1 MLSPPPLLSCLL
13 SSGEMFQQRDGLE
26 SHECLYLI
34 VTPFLFITTKSWD
47 YVSKR
52 LLAEP
57 EVGLSKVEGGF
68 WKKEPSG
75 RSSDLQGFG
84 GVTEPPHSLEKNAM
98 AMMPWEQMPEGP
110 SVRKFQLLTSPFV
123 GQVVAKVGGS
133 SRKLNVNDL
142 NALRLQDS
150 QVHGKNLYLAFVAA
164 EGPFEPTAD
173 ETALQREAACGAA
186 QRQQGQVGAPHPN
199 SQDKELQ
206 EPQHS
211 GSEAPEGR
219 GIWLHIHFG
228 MFGSVRANEFSR
240 ANRANKRGDWKD
252 PVPRLVLHF
261 ESGGFL
267 VFYNCRMLWCSSP
280 RADPASDILSVE
292 FHRGR
297 ALRALSAPNPICYTL
312 LDQRYFSGL
321 GNIIKN
327 EILYLA
333 RIHPLTPGSLLA
345 PSDLEHL
352 LDFAVQFSSE
362 WLQNKLRG
370 QGLHPQVYQKEQCP
384 LGHPLMKGT
393 FGPLGGFKRVTWWC
407 PQCQPAVLPGGGDPS
422 PGTESDLSC
431 RVISDPCSLLS

>member
-1 MLSPPPLLSCLL
+1 
-13 SSGEMFQQRDGLE
+13 
-26 SHECLYLI
+26 
-34 VTPFLFITTKSWD
+34 
-47 YVSKR
+47 
-52 LLAEP
+52 
-57 EVGLSKVEGGF
+57 
-68 WKKEPSG
+68 
-75 RSSDLQGFG
+75 
-84 GVTEPPHSLEKNAM
+84 
-98 AMMPWEQMPEGP
+98 MPEGP

-133 SRKLNVNDL
+133 SRKLSVNDL

-164 EGPFEPTAD
+164 EGPVGPTAE
-173 ETALQREAACGAA
+173 ETALQREAACGAHCPA
-186 QRQQGQVGAPHPN
+186 QGQQGQDGAPHPH
-199 SQDKELQ
+199 SQDEELQ
-206 EPQHS
+206 EAQHS
-211 GSEAPEGR
+211 RSEGPEAAEGR
-219 GIWLHIHFG
+219 GNWLRVHFG

-240 ANRANKRGDWKD
+240 ASRANKRGDWKD
-252 PVPRLVLHF
+252 PVPRLVLYF

-280 RADPASDILSVE
+280 KADPASDILSVE

-297 ALRALSAPNPICYTL
+297 ALRALCAPDPVCYTL

-345 PSDLEHL
+345 LSDLERL
-352 LDFAVQFSSE
+352 LDCALQFSSE
-362 WLQNKLRG
+362 WLHSKLRG

-393 FGPLGGFKRVTWWC
+393 FGPSGGFKRLTWWC
-407 PQCQPAVLPGGGDPS
+407 PQCQPAVLPGDGDPS
-422 PGTESDLSC
+422 PVTE
-431 RVISDPCSLLS
+431 